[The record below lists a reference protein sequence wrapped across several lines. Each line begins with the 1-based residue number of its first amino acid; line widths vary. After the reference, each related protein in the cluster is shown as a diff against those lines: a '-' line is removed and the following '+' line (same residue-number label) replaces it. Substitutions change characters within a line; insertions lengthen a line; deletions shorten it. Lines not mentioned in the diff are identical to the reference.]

1 MKVDK
6 EIFCKVV
13 FTLPT
18 QSPYGLIS
26 PVVTTSVMVV
36 GKEDAG
42 DTRESIE
49 DFVKGVVLR
58 EYPAAEDIIVFGL
71 DK

>member
-1 MKVDK
+1 MKADK

-26 PVVTTSVMVV
+26 PTVTASVIVVRRDGT
-36 GKEDAG
+36 E

>member
-36 GKEDAG
+36 GKEDAE